1 MTRFRPDLVG
11 KTSAVIKR
19 HAWVAAAICCLL
31 QSAVG
36 IASAATLYPSGSTG
50 VDVSWPNCGVQIP
63 ASATFGIIGVTEGTV
78 YSATNP
84 CLAAQ
89 AAHFPKTLS
98 LYTNS
103 GWNDHSAHLNP
114 SSPKACP
121 PEDADCLAYNY
132 GYNAGLA
139 AYDAATAAGVS
150 SSMWWLDVESD
161 NTWNDDAIQNRNS
174 LQGEHD
180 ALTTRG
186 ATTIGVYS
194 TTSAWSTITGD
205 WQNSWPNWIGS
216 DDPAS
221 AHGRQ
226 ACTGH
231 HFTGGPT
238 LVIQSDPHRTDRDIA
253 C

>member
-1 MTRFRPDLVG
+1 MV
-11 KTSAVIKR
+11 KR

-36 IASAATLYPSGSTG
+36 IAGAATLYPPGSTG
-50 VDVSWPNCGVQIP
+50 VDVNWPNCAAQIP
-63 ASATFGIIGVTEGTV
+63 ASATFGIIGVTERTA
-78 YSATNP
+78 YSTTNP

-98 LYTNS
+98 LYANS
-103 GWNDHSAHLNP
+103 GWNDHSTHLDP
-114 SSPKACP
+114 SSPKACL

-150 SSMWWLDVESD
+150 SGMWWLDVESD

-180 ALTTRG
+180 ALTARG
-186 ATTIGVYS
+186 ATTVGVYS
-194 TTSAWSTITGD
+194 TTSGWQTITGD
-205 WQNSWPNWIGS
+205 WQNSWPSWIGA

-221 AHGRQ
+221 AQDRQ

-231 HFTGGPT
+231 QFTGGPT
-238 LVIQSDPHRTDRDIA
+238 LVVQSDPHRVDRDIA

>member
-1 MTRFRPDLVG
+1 MV
-11 KTSAVIKR
+11 KR
-19 HAWVAAAICCLL
+19 HALVAAAICCLL

-36 IASAATLYPSGSTG
+36 IASAATLYPPGSTG
-50 VDVSWPNCGVQIP
+50 IDVSWPNCAVQIP
-63 ASATFGIIGVTEGTV
+63 TSASFGIVGVTERTV

-84 CLAAQ
+84 CLAAE
-89 AAHFPKTLS
+89 AAHFRKTLS
-98 LYTNS
+98 LYANS
-103 GWNDHSAHLNP
+103 GWNDHSPHLNP

-121 PEDADCLAYNY
+121 GEDADCLAYNY

-139 AYDAATAAGVS
+139 AYDAAAAAGLS
-150 SSMWWLDVESD
+150 SGMWWLDVESD

-180 ALTTRG
+180 ALTARG
-186 ATTIGVYS
+186 ATTVGVYS
-194 TTSAWSTITGD
+194 TTSTWQSITDD

-221 AHGRQ
+221 AQGRQ

-231 HFTGGPT
+231 QFTGGPT
-238 LVIQSDPHRTDRDIA
+238 LVVQSDLHRMDRDIA